1 MKILK
6 TLSILALLTAA
17 FSNTA
22 QAAPIYIYENTPSP
36 DKIMDTYSTIWNPNN
51 EVLSISSSWD
61 ASANIDR
68 IAFLIS
74 DGGSPYLTPT
84 EQFLWYDLD
93 LNTSVLTVSNYFDTR
108 LTLETFDASTGVNV
122 TSDSIELNINHSSL
136 NSLTFTGFDYSGA
149 GFSDDIGIWYY
160 MYSNGTRV
168 ETLDIHHGT
177 PSTVPVPAAIWLFA
191 SGLIGLVGV
200 SRRKAA

>member
-1 MKILK
+1 MLERNHMKILK

-22 QAAPIYIYENTPSP
+22 QAAPVYIYENTPSS

-93 LNTSVLTVSNYFDTR
+93 
-108 LTLETFDASTGVNV
+108 
-122 TSDSIELNINHSSL
+122 
-136 NSLTFTGFDYSGA
+136 
-149 GFSDDIGIWYY
+149 
-160 MYSNGTRV
+160 
-168 ETLDIHHGT
+168 
-177 PSTVPVPAAIWLFA
+177 
-191 SGLIGLVGV
+191 
-200 SRRKAA
+200 